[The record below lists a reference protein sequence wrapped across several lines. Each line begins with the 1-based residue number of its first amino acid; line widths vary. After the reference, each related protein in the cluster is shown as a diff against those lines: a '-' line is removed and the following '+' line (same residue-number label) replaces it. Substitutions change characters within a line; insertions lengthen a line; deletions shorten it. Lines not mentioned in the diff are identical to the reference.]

1 MAGSVS
7 VGLFSSSQKL
17 LLVLSAIFYL
27 ISNAIFPVMSEL
39 FTTDK
44 NALVDLY
51 HKLMKYLLIVGMAI
65 AVGTSI
71 YSKEII
77 GIIYGSEYVVGAHA
91 LTILIWAGIF
101 MFLSG
106 LTSTLLGAINKQ
118 VSVTKN
124 AAIGAIFSIILNLIL
139 IYYLSYIGASI
150 STVSTEF
157 LILVLMLYA
166 LSKTEFK
173 LNLKKS
179 VLPCIQVILANIIM
193 GVVLLYLNL
202 PFIFA
207 IVVAVIVYIV
217 ALIVTGAINRNDIS
231 IVLNFINDF
240 KK

>member
-1 MAGSVS
+1 
-7 VGLFSSSQKL
+7 
-17 LLVLSAIFYL
+17 
-27 ISNAIFPVMSEL
+27 
-39 FTTDK
+39 
-44 NALVDLY
+44 
-51 HKLMKYLLIVGMAI
+51 
-65 AVGTSI
+65 
-71 YSKEII
+71 
-77 GIIYGSEYVVGAHA
+77 
-91 LTILIWAGIF
+91 

-207 IVVAVIVYIV
+207 IVVAVI
-217 ALIVTGAINRNDIS
+217 LKNRNWS
-231 IVLNFINDF
+231 L
-240 KK
+240 

>member
-1 MAGSVS
+1 M
-7 VGLFSSSQKL
+7 L
-17 LLVLSAIFYL
+17 
-27 ISNAIFPVMSEL
+27 
-39 FTTDK
+39 
-44 NALVDLY
+44 
-51 HKLMKYLLIVGMAI
+51 
-65 AVGTSI
+65 
-71 YSKEII
+71 
-77 GIIYGSEYVVGAHA
+77 
-91 LTILIWAGIF
+91 
-101 MFLSG
+101 
-106 LTSTLLGAINKQ
+106 
-118 VSVTKN
+118 
-124 AAIGAIFSIILNLIL
+124 
-139 IYYLSYIGASI
+139 
-150 STVSTEF
+150 VSTEF

-179 VLPCIQVILANIIM
+179 VLPGIQVILANIIM

>member
-1 MAGSVS
+1 M
-7 VGLFSSSQKL
+7 
-17 LLVLSAIFYL
+17 
-27 ISNAIFPVMSEL
+27 FPA
-39 FTTDK
+39 K
-44 NALVDLY
+44 ALVAPNSATPA
-51 HKLMKYLLIVGMAI
+51 KRV
-65 AVGTSI
+65 
-71 YSKEII
+71 EN
-77 GIIYGSEYVVGAHA
+77 
-91 LTILIWAGIF
+91 
-101 MFLSG
+101 FL
-106 LTSTLLGAINKQ
+106 
-118 VSVTKN
+118 
-124 AAIGAIFSIILNLIL
+124 FIILNLIL

-179 VLPCIQVILANIIM
+179 VLPSIQVILANIIM

>member
-1 MAGSVS
+1 
-7 VGLFSSSQKL
+7 
-17 LLVLSAIFYL
+17 
-27 ISNAIFPVMSEL
+27 
-39 FTTDK
+39 
-44 NALVDLY
+44 
-51 HKLMKYLLIVGMAI
+51 
-65 AVGTSI
+65 
-71 YSKEII
+71 
-77 GIIYGSEYVVGAHA
+77 
-91 LTILIWAGIF
+91 

>member
-1 MAGSVS
+1 
-7 VGLFSSSQKL
+7 
-17 LLVLSAIFYL
+17 
-27 ISNAIFPVMSEL
+27 
-39 FTTDK
+39 
-44 NALVDLY
+44 
-51 HKLMKYLLIVGMAI
+51 
-65 AVGTSI
+65 
-71 YSKEII
+71 
-77 GIIYGSEYVVGAHA
+77 
-91 LTILIWAGIF
+91 
-101 MFLSG
+101 
-106 LTSTLLGAINKQ
+106 
-118 VSVTKN
+118 
-124 AAIGAIFSIILNLIL
+124 
-139 IYYLSYIGASI
+139 
-150 STVSTEF
+150 
-157 LILVLMLYA
+157 MLYA

>member
-1 MAGSVS
+1 M
-7 VGLFSSSQKL
+7 
-17 LLVLSAIFYL
+17 
-27 ISNAIFPVMSEL
+27 
-39 FTTDK
+39 
-44 NALVDLY
+44 
-51 HKLMKYLLIVGMAI
+51 
-65 AVGTSI
+65 
-71 YSKEII
+71 
-77 GIIYGSEYVVGAHA
+77 VGAHA

>member
-1 MAGSVS
+1 M
-7 VGLFSSSQKL
+7 LK
-17 LLVLSAIFYL
+17 
-27 ISNAIFPVMSEL
+27 
-39 FTTDK
+39 
-44 NALVDLY
+44 
-51 HKLMKYLLIVGMAI
+51 
-65 AVGTSI
+65 
-71 YSKEII
+71 
-77 GIIYGSEYVVGAHA
+77 
-91 LTILIWAGIF
+91 
-101 MFLSG
+101 
-106 LTSTLLGAINKQ
+106 
-118 VSVTKN
+118 
-124 AAIGAIFSIILNLIL
+124 
-139 IYYLSYIGASI
+139 
-150 STVSTEF
+150 
-157 LILVLMLYA
+157 LYA